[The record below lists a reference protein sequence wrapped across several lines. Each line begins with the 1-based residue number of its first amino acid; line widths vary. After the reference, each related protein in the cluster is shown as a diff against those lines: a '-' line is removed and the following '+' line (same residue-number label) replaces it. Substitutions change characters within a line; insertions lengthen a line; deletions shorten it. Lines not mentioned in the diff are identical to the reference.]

1 MTTLCMEGKY
11 LCMDLFY
18 KVLTLYINIFL
29 MDPSYLYLTRHI
41 CRFLTRRLFKIEHV
55 DAQIVSL
62 SASFGGLLMKLQGE
76 QAQLDSFTQDL
87 KFFML
92 VRK

>member
-1 MTTLCMEGKY
+1 
-11 LCMDLFY
+11 MDS
-18 KVLTLYINIFL
+18 
-29 MDPSYLYLTRHI
+29 PYLYLTRHI

>member
-1 MTTLCMEGKY
+1 M
-11 LCMDLFY
+11 LFFIH
-18 KVLTLYINIFL
+18 VL
-29 MDPSYLYLTRHI
+29 
-41 CRFLTRRLFKIEHV
+41 RLFKIDHV
-55 DAQIVSL
+55 DAHMVAL

-76 QAQLDSFTQDL
+76 QAQLDAFTQDL